1 MVFKK
6 GQSGNPSGRPKDLHE
21 FTELA
26 RSYMPEAL
34 ETLRKIH
41 LDESE
46 KGTTRLRAIEILAD
60 RAYGA
65 IAKTVSIDSNNP
77 ALCGTTIDG
86 QVLPVLGRVP
96 LEQMILAKLNQK
108 EQA

>member
-6 GQSGNPSGRPKDLHE
+6 GQSGNPSGRPKDVHE

-26 RSYMPEAL
+26 RSYAPRVL
-34 ETLRKIH
+34 EVLINIAE
-41 LDESE
+41 DESE
-46 KGTTRLRAIEILAD
+46 KVSARVRAGEILLD
-60 RAYGA
+60 RGYGA
-65 IAKTVSIDSNNP
+65 IAKTVSIDGNNT

-86 QVLPVLGRVP
+86 QAVPVLGRVP

-108 EQA
+108 EQV